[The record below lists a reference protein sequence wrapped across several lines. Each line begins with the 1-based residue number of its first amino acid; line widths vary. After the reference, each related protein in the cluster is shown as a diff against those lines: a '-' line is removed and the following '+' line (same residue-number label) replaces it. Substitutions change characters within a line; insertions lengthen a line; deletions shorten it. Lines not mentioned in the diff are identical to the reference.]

1 MLLAVAWWEEEVDV
15 EPVDVVLVVSMGCCC
30 CCCCGA
36 DIDDEDGTLL
46 LLLLLLMLVLVLLVL
61 LLSNPTTPVNWEKS
75 KSGRLRS
82 PVLVSTGKYLSNSFC
97 SKAAWLAICVFGK
110 DVGECT

>member
-1 MLLAVAWWEEEVDV
+1 LLLAVAWWEEEVDV

-46 LLLLLLMLVLVLLVL
+46 LLLMMLVLVLLV

-97 SKAAWLAICVFGK
+97 SRRLG
-110 DVGECT
+110 

>member
-1 MLLAVAWWEEEVDV
+1 MLVVVVVVEEA
-15 EPVDVVLVVSMGCCC
+15 VVLGVSIG
-30 CCCCGA
+30 CCCGA
-36 DIDDEDGTLL
+36 GIDAAGIEALL
-46 LLLLLLMLVLVLLVL
+46 ELLVVLV

-97 SKAAWLAICVFGK
+97 FHPKFVSELRCNYQ
-110 DVGECT
+110 

>member
-1 MLLAVAWWEEEVDV
+1 LLLAVAWWEEEVDV

-46 LLLLLLMLVLVLLVL
+46 LLLMLVLVLLV

-97 SKAAWLAICVFGK
+97 SRRLG
-110 DVGECT
+110 